1 MSSKLHPSNIL
12 MKAKLIY
19 CDILLSQTELIKKK
33 LMYGRVRDKEI
44 KMIKKK

>member
-19 CDILLSQTELIKKK
+19 CDILLSQTGLIKKK